1 MSELK
6 DTTSAWKVWLKPS
19 HSSAHSHGDR
29 RRRTWAVVPTDSG
42 GVSGIVYRAE
52 TEAERLSRKREK
64 VGFTERTGKTYGNK
78 QDSLRGSIVQRL
90 WLVLT
95 LLVMMVS
102 PQLAV
107 SGEPTPPYPIVDS
120 NVWATNSYPG
130 DIYWLDN
137 ERVLFLGSETS
148 KPIGQDDQWLLIWDT
163 RTNGITKYKQHVMN
177 FCYRDGI
184 IQYRTV
190 TRLLDTGKRIWT
202 FYRGKLNEE
211 SIDTTLDRKEDKL
224 NCRHISVWPRF
235 KRGKAHAILLE
246 GHGYLVLDETAPNVR
261 FENYSLLHHKGE
273 DQIPIPLPFR
283 RYDADRVNYYPFRQA
298 YFLYPASY
306 FINGTHLTPWPHDV
320 PLYVWWLSPDGEI
333 DKIEVPL
340 GAWARGRLIFYP
352 TLKGVFV
359 VNRHSKS
366 DRDPGNAGGYL
377 VQGTTVKKLVGGVLT
392 DVSAVSPDGCR
403 IAFSHAPS
411 QDTDRFDSKNHR
423 RLKMIDICETGTK
436 T

>member
-1 MSELK
+1 MSELNN
-6 DTTSAWKVWLKPS
+6 TTSAWNVRLKPS
-19 HSSAHSHGDR
+19 DSSAHPR
-29 RRRTWAVVPTDSG
+29 AANYTNI
-42 GVSGIVYRAE
+42 GVAQG
-52 TEAERLSRKREK
+52 
-64 VGFTERTGKTYGNK
+64 
-78 QDSLRGSIVQRL
+78 QRL

-246 GHGYLVLDETAPNVR
+246 GHGYLVLDETAPNVK
-261 FENYSLLHHKGE
+261 FENYPLLYHKEGNPE
-273 DQIPIPLPFR
+273 PIPLPFR
-283 RYDADRVNYYPFRQA
+283 RYDVDRVNYYPFRQA